1 MNTSTEAPAKTLL
14 DLKVGDEVV
23 IEANHLYR
31 HEVGHQTA
39 KVTRVGRLYFYV
51 RLRGRQEE
59 FGFSRENGT
68 EKISTVSRS
77 RVAYTPDDWAALRR
91 RRGVLERVREHGFRY
106 YGPYGLSGVPQSV
119 ETLEKIADLLDAD
132 KTSRGSN

>member
-23 IEANHLYR
+23 IEANRHYR

-68 EKISTVSRS
+68 EKISFVSRS
-77 RVAYTPDDWAALRR
+77 RLAYLPDDWALMSRR
-91 RRGVLERVREHGFRY
+91 RKVLNRLRDHDLRHQAVAW
-106 YGPYGLSGVPQSV
+106 PQST